1 MKIGSL
7 YRVVLGSKPWLRGH
21 AIWETDEIGSD
32 DDAKIVSRL
41 CRGDHFVFLGKGRNG
56 FDEILVS
63 KDGQRGFIHGVDGL
77 LQGGVVAKVET
88 EK

>member
-7 YRVVLGSKPWLRGH
+7 YRVVSDSKLGRDGC
-21 AIWETDEIGSD
+21 AVWETDDVGSD
-32 DDAKIVSRL
+32 DDAEIASRL
-41 CRGDHFVFLGKGRNG
+41 YRGDHFVFLGKGRNS

-63 KDGQRGFIHGVDGL
+63 KDGQRGFISGVNEL

-88 EK
+88 EE